1 MAHVLLRIQGAES
14 TVALEDLTIDRLLA
28 EARAVALDEFAVMR
42 NGEEITSPDEL
53 IVEAGDVFVILP
65 ADYQDVE
72 ITVEG
77 DDIANDTSS

>member
-1 MAHVLLRIQGAES
+1 MGHVLLRVQGAEA
-14 TVALEDLTIDRLLA
+14 TLAQEDLTIDRLLA

-42 NGEEITSPDEL
+42 NGEEITSPNEL
-53 IVEAGDVFVILP
+53 IVEDGDIFVILP

-77 DDIANDTSS
+77 DDSDDDAGS